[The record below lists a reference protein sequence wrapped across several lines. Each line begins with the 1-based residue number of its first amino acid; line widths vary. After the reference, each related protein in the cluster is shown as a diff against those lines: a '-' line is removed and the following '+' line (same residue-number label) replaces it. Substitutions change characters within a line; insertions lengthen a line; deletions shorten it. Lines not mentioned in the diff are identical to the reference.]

1 MKDAEE
7 YIFNAKIQPH
17 FEQIKR
23 PTRKILL
30 ILTQIEHF

>member
-1 MKDAEE
+1 MKDVEK

-17 FEQIKR
+17 FEQIEQ